1 MRAWRRKILRAE
13 KLRGGDKWLSERRR
27 FNRALRGG
35 EFFVEDWKFSTRVKT
50 VSAIL
55 GTTIRGMQG
64 LAEFLGEKESRINR
78 LVFTYNGIDDTD
90 EAEKALKFLVSLLFV
105 QNRRS

>member
-35 EFFVEDWKFSTRVKT
+35 EVLRGGLEIFYTSQDS

-55 GTTIRGMQG
+55 GTTIRGNAKD
-64 LAEFLGEKESRINR
+64 LLSFLGEKESRINR

-90 EAEKALKFLVSLLFV
+90 EAE
-105 QNRRS
+105 RH